1 MHDLTH
7 QHHAVTLKS
16 QVEEATGVII
26 SHCYQCGKCTAG
38 CPLNEEMDVMPNQI
52 LRMLQLE
59 LPGYED
65 KILNS
70 LAIWLCL
77 ACDTCYSRCPQ
88 EVKLSQVMDFL
99 RQESIRQHKVNVE
112 AKDILKFHQAFL
124 NSIKMNGRLHEV
136 GLTIDYKLRTLNL
149 MQDVQLV
156 PSMYS
161 KGKLNIF
168 PHKIQ
173 NTSEIARIF
182 KKISENNPTPL
193 KEM

>member
-1 MHDLTH
+1 M
-7 QHHAVTLKS
+7 
-16 QVEEATGVII
+16 

-59 LPGYED
+59 LPGYEA

-70 LAIWLCL
+70 LSIWLCL

-99 RQESIRQHKVNVE
+99 RQESIRKDMVNPK

-124 NSIKMNGRLHEV
+124 NSIKMNGKLHEV

-156 PSMYS
+156 PSMLS
-161 KGKLNIF
+161 KGKLAVF
-168 PHKIQ
+168 PHQ
-173 NTSEIARIF
+173 VHNTKEIAKIF
-182 KKISENNPTPL
+182 KRISEGNR
-193 KEM
+193 E

>member
-1 MHDLTH
+1 VDKSTH
-7 QHHAVTLKS
+7 QHADTLKL
-16 QVEEATGVII
+16 QVEDATGVIL

-65 KILNS
+65 KILSS
-70 LAIWLCL
+70 LSIWLCL

-99 RQESIRQHKVNVE
+99 RQESIRQDKVNPK
-112 AKDILKFHQAFL
+112 AKDILSFHKAFL
-124 NSIKMNGRLHEV
+124 DSIKLNGKLHEV

-149 MQDVQLV
+149 MQDVQMV
-156 PSMYS
+156 PSMMA
-161 KGKLNIF
+161 KGKLAIF
-168 PHKIQ
+168 PHQVK
-173 NTSEIARIF
+173 NTKEIAKIF
-182 KKISENNPTPL
+182 KRISESNPKPL
-193 KEM
+193 KGM

>member
-7 QHHAVTLKS
+7 QHHADTLKS

-65 KILNS
+65 KILSS
-70 LAIWLCL
+70 LSIWLCL

-99 RQESIRQHKVNVE
+99 RQESIRQDKVNPK
-112 AKDILKFHQAFL
+112 AKDILSFHKAFL
-124 NSIKMNGRLHEV
+124 DSIKLNGRLHEV
-136 GLTIDYKLRTLNL
+136 GLTIDYKLRSLN
-149 MQDVQLV
+149 MIQDVQLV
-156 PSMYS
+156 PSMLA
-161 KGKLNIF
+161 KGKLAIF
-168 PHKIQ
+168 PHQVK
-173 NTSEIARIF
+173 NTKELAKIF
-182 KKISENNPTPL
+182 KRISESNPKPL
-193 KEM
+193 EGM